1 MKKSITAALLAG
13 LLCLSTLAGCSQTG
27 GTSSAAGTQ
36 SANGTDAGKTKPTIQ
51 IGYVNWSEDIAMTNL
66 MEAILEDKMGYKVK
80 QVQTDVAPLFAS
92 LASGGTDVFLDC
104 WLPVTHKDYIA
115 KYGSELKDYGV
126 SFDNAKIGL
135 VVPSY
140 VDIDSID
147 QLNANKDKFDGTIVG
162 IDSGAGIM
170 TTTDKALKEYGLN
183 YKLMPGSGPTM
194 TAALK
199 KAIDQKKPIVVTGWQ
214 PHWMFAKWD
223 LKFLKDPKGVYG
235 SAESIHKLSRKGLEK
250 DAPEVAEFLTK
261 FKMTSDQLGDLMSA
275 VEDSDKPLEAARK
288 WMNDHADSVKE
299 WLPAK
304 S

>member
-13 LLCLSTLAGCSQTG
+13 LLCLSSLAGCSQSAG
-27 GTSSAAGTQ
+27 NSSGASSET
-36 SANGTDAGKTKPTIQ
+36 GKTKPTIQ

-92 LASGGTDVFLDC
+92 LANGSTDVFLDC
-104 WLPVTHKDYIA
+104 WLPVTHKDYMA
-115 KYGSELKDYGV
+115 KYGSDLKDYGV
-126 SFDNAKIGL
+126 SFDSAKIGL

-140 VDIDSID
+140 VKIDSIED
-147 QLNANKDKFDGTIVG
+147 LNDAKSDFDGTIVG

-170 TTTDKALKEYGLN
+170 TATDKAVQEYGLA

-214 PHWMFAKWD
+214 PHWMFTKWD
-223 LKFLKDPKGVYG
+223 LKFLDDPKGIYG
-235 SAESIHKLSRKGLEK
+235 SAESIHKLGRKGLDT
-250 DAPEVAEFLTK
+250 DAPEVADFLTK
-261 FKMTSDQLGDLMSA
+261 FKMTSDQLGALMGA
-275 VEDSDKPLEAARK
+275 VEDASDPLAAARS
-288 WMNDHADSVKE
+288 WMNDNADTVKT
-299 WLPAK
+299 WL
-304 S
+304 

>member
-1 MKKSITAALLAG
+1 MKKSIAAVFLTG
-13 LLCLSTLAGCSQTG
+13 ILCLGLLAGCSQPG
-27 GTSSAAGTQ
+27 EESSAAGSKT
-36 SANGTDAGKTKPTIQ
+36 SGGGKSKPVIQ
-51 IGYVNWSEDIAMTNL
+51 IGYVNWSEGIAMTNL
-66 MEAILEDKMGYKVK
+66 MNAILVDKMGYEVK

-92 LASGGTDVFLDC
+92 LANGSTDVFLDC
-104 WLPVTHKDYIA
+104 WLPVTHKDYMA

-140 VDIDSID
+140 VKINSIED
-147 QLNANKDKFDGTIVG
+147 LNNAKSDFDGTIVG

-170 TTTDKALKEYGLN
+170 TATDKAIKEYGLG

-199 KAIDQKKPIVVTGWQ
+199 KAIDQKQPIVVTGWQ

-223 LKFLKDPKGVYG
+223 LKFLDDPKGVYG
-235 SAESIHKLSRKGLEK
+235 SAESIHKLSRKGLDT

-261 FKMTSDQLGDLMSA
+261 FKMTSDQLGDLMGA
-275 VEDSDKPLEAARK
+275 VEDASDPLEAARA
-288 WMNDHADSVKE
+288 WMNDNEDTVKA

>member
-1 MKKSITAALLAG
+1 MKKSITAAILAG
-13 LLCLSTLAGCSQTG
+13 AICLGMLAGCAQNGESSSAASQTG
-27 GTSSAAGTQ
+27 SAK
-36 SANGTDAGKTKPTIQ
+36 NGGTKPEIQ

-66 MEAILEDKMGYKVK
+66 MSAILKDKMGYDTK
-80 QVQTDVAPLFAS
+80 QVQTDVAPVFAS

-104 WLPVTHKDYIA
+104 WLPVTHKSYMD
-115 KYGSELKDYGV
+115 KYGSEVKDYGV

-170 TTTDKALKEYGLN
+170 TTTDKALEDYGLD

-199 KAIDQKKPIVVTGWQ
+199 KAVDNEEPIVVTGWQ

-223 LKFLKDPKGVYG
+223 LKFLKDPKGTYG
-235 SAESIHKLSRKGLEK
+235 EAESIHKLGSKKLDEK
-250 DAPEVAEFLTK
+250 APDVAKFLTN
-261 FKMTSDQLGDLMSA
+261 FKMTSDQLGDLMGA
-275 VEDSDKPLEAARK
+275 VADADDPLEAARS
-288 WMNDHADSVKE
+288 WMNSNEDLVSG